1 MLAKT
6 LSRLSD
12 FFIFVLVFSFYNDNF
27 MVEHFG
33 TQALKALFFLFYL
46 FYFFTFVQNFKTMTD
61 TQDKM
66 FFAFFLFDITLLLI
80 QMFFGWNVSF
90 APAGFMLIAI
100 LSVILY
106 FSRYPL
112 QKLLYMV
119 WISMMASVV
128 ICYFSPPLDEWT
140 FRKSGGTDDPNEFST
155 QLLIFLFA
163 AFYLYTQNKSKL
175 FLAVSIVFFTYGI
188 LHAASMSSF
197 LMLGVLGLLGI
208 IRLLFIKPQIFFSTK
223 TLLVLLLISAV
234 ATQINPI
241 KFEVVSNILSR
252 TKDTGTAGFRMHS
265 WIAGKH
271 MVEKNPLLGVGV
283 DEFRANEY
291 KYEEGH
297 MLGSSPSPHNV
308 YIKLIAESGI
318 VIFLLFVLFI
328 GTIIV
333 SNLKILFYTNEWW
346 LMMILFSS
354 LLMGL
359 TLGFLY
365 DKFFW
370 ISIALMMNINYELN
384 RRKAIS

>member
-1 MLAKT
+1 MLTKT

-12 FFIFVLVFSFYNDNF
+12 FFIFILIFSFYNDNF
-27 MVEHFG
+27 MVNHFG
-33 TQALKALFFLFYL
+33 AQSLKALFFLFYL
-46 FYFFTFVQNFKTMTD
+46 FYSFTFVQNFKTMTS

-66 FFAFFLFDITLLLI
+66 FFSFLLFDMTLLLI
-80 QMFFGWNVSF
+80 QMFFGWDVSF
-90 APAGFMLIAI
+90 GPAGFMLIAI
-100 LSVILY
+100 LSIVLY

-112 QKLLYMV
+112 QKLLYLV

-128 ICYFSPPLDEWT
+128 MCYFNQPINEWT

-163 AFYLYTQNKSKL
+163 SFYLYTQNKSKL
-175 FLAVSIVFFTYGI
+175 FLSVSLVFFTYGI

-197 LMLGVLGLLGI
+197 LMLGILGLLGI
-208 IRLLFIKPQIFFSTK
+208 IRLLLIKPQIFFSTK
-223 TLLVLLLISAV
+223 ILFGLLLISV
-234 ATQINPI
+234 VITQITPN
-241 KFEVVSNILSR
+241 KFEAVSNLLGR
-252 TKDTGTAGFRMHS
+252 TKETGTADFRMHS

-271 MVEKNPLLGVGV
+271 MVENNPLLGVGV
-283 DEFRANEY
+283 DTFGSNEP

-297 MLGSSPSPHNV
+297 MVGSSPNPHNV
-308 YIKLIAESGI
+308 FIKLIAESGI
-318 VIFLLFVLFI
+318 VIFLIFVLFI

-333 SNLKILFYTNEWW
+333 SNFKILFYTNEWW

-370 ISIALMMNINYELN
+370 ISIALIMNINYQLN
-384 RRKAIS
+384 RRKAIQ

>member
-1 MLAKT
+1 MLTKT

-33 TQALKALFFLFYL
+33 TQSLKALFFLFYL
-46 FYFFTFVQNFKTMTD
+46 FYFFTFVQNFKTMTG

-66 FFAFFLFDITLLLI
+66 FFAFFLFDMTLLLI
-80 QMFFGWNVSF
+80 QILFGWNVF
-90 APAGFMLIAI
+90 FGPVGFMLIAI

-128 ICYFSPPLDEWT
+128 MCYFNQPLNEWT
-140 FRKSGGTDDPNEFST
+140 FRKSGGTVDPNEFST

-197 LMLGVLGLLGI
+197 LMLGILGLLGI
-208 IRLLFIKPQIFFSTK
+208 IRLILIKPQIFFNTK
-223 TLLVLLLISAV
+223 ILLGLLLLSAI
-234 ATQINPI
+234 ATQITPN
-241 KFEVVSNILSR
+241 KFEAVSNLLGR
-252 TKDTGTAGFRMHS
+252 TKETGTANFRMHS

-283 DEFRANEY
+283 DTFGSNEP

-297 MLGSSPSPHNV
+297 MVGSSPNPHNV

-318 VIFLLFVLFI
+318 VIFLIFVLFI
-328 GTIIV
+328 GNIIV
-333 SNLKILFYTNEWW
+333 SNFRLLFYTNAWW
-346 LMMILFSS
+346 IMMILFSS

-359 TLGFLY
+359 TLSFLY

-370 ISIALMMNINYELN
+370 MSIALMMNLNYELN
-384 RRKAIS
+384 RRKAIQ

>member
-1 MLAKT
+1 MFTKT
-6 LSRLSD
+6 LSYLSD
-12 FFIFVLVFSFYNDNF
+12 FFIFILVFSFYNDNF
-27 MVEHFG
+27 MVDHFG
-33 TQALKALFFLFYL
+33 AQSLKALFVLFYL
-46 FYFFTFVQNFKTMTD
+46 FYFFIFVQNFKTMTS
-61 TQDKM
+61 TQNKL
-66 FFAFFLFDITLLLI
+66 FFAFFLFDMMLLLVE
-80 QMFFGWNVSF
+80 MFLGWNVNF
-90 APAGFMLIAI
+90 GPAGLMLLAI
-100 LSVILY
+100 LSIGLY

-128 ICYFSPPLDEWT
+128 MCYYNPSLDEWT
-140 FRKSGGTDDPNEFST
+140 FRHSGGTDDPNEFST
-155 QLLIFLFA
+155 QLLTFLFA

-175 FLAVSIVFFTYGI
+175 FLVLSIVFFTYGI

-197 LMLGVLGLLGI
+197 LMLGALGLLSI
-208 IRLLFIKPQIFFSTK
+208 IRLLLIKPQIFFNYK
-223 TLLVLLLISAV
+223 ILLALLLILVA

-241 KFEVVSNILSR
+241 KFEAVSNLLSR
-252 TKDTGTAGFRMHS
+252 TKDTGTADFRIHS

-271 MVEKNPLLGVGV
+271 MIEHNPLFGVGV

-308 YIKLIAESGI
+308 YIKLFAESGI
-318 VIFLLFVLFI
+318 FIFFI
-328 GTIIV
+328 FIILIGNIIM
-333 SNLKILFYTNEWW
+333 SNFKILFYTNEWW
-346 LMMILFSS
+346 IMMMLFSS

-370 ISIALMMNINYELN
+370 ISIVVMMNVNYQIN
-384 RRKAIS
+384 RRKVLQ